1 MSTVRI
7 NYVVFTWCRKDNQHG
22 LRCGRTAITLAPN
35 STEPAWVSICSCPCH
50 YEDQRE
56 ADVYPPGYP
65 GLFRHVG
72 FDWLAMEGELLRRR
86 FGRPRESG

>member
-7 NYVVFTWCRKDNQHG
+7 NYVVFTWCREGTEHG
-22 LRCGRTAITLAPN
+22 LRCGRTAITLAPY

-56 ADVYPPGYP
+56 AAVCPPGNLR
-65 GLFRHVG
+65 LFGHVG
-72 FDWLAMEGELLRRR
+72 TDWLAMEGELLRRR
-86 FGRPRESG
+86 FGRSSEG